1 MFFRPPTQKKKAHTM
16 KILKE
21 EIIKKKIL
29 KEEASQEK
37 VLRRTVFDS
46 IYVMFSN

>member
-1 MFFRPPTQKKKAHTM
+1 MN
-16 KILKE
+16 ILKE

>member
-1 MFFRPPTQKKKAHTM
+1 M